1 MSGHLTVRASV
12 RGASDNR
19 AHLPAG
25 LRLFRSPQLWAWA
38 LTIAGLV
45 LLSLATPVRAQDI
58 RYQPV
63 NPSFGGNPLNSSHL
77 QGVASAQN
85 KFKDPDQLAAQD
97 PAQQFLKSLQS
108 RIYSAVASK
117 VTDALFG
124 KNPVDTGQVVF
135 GTQTVDFF
143 RDVNGIT
150 LTVTDT
156 TTGAVT
162 NIAVP
167 SFPTI
172 N

>member
-1 MSGHLTVRASV
+1 MTFKLGVVTRVCGTYSGNIVRLASCMWV
-12 RGASDNR
+12 AMAVS
-19 AHLPAG
+19 AVPSA
-25 LRLFRSPQLWAWA
+25 
-38 LTIAGLV
+38 
-45 LLSLATPVRAQDI
+45 AQDV

-97 PAQQFLKSLQS
+97 PAQQFLKALQS
-108 RIYSAVASK
+108 RIYSSVASK

-135 GTQTVDFF
+135 GSQTVDFF

-156 TTGAVT
+156 LTGAVT

-167 SFPTI
+167 SYPTI